1 MCQIKISV
9 AVPVGKVDIAMSAFL
24 TMDVDMGH
32 AKFHGSASV
41 MKAGEAFSVIRVS
54 MHYLMDLSHKS
65 AS

>member
-1 MCQIKISV
+1 MSKMVSATAQGNAL

-41 MKAGEAFSVIRVS
+41 MKAGEAFSVIRI
-54 MHYLMDLSHKS
+54 
-65 AS
+65 